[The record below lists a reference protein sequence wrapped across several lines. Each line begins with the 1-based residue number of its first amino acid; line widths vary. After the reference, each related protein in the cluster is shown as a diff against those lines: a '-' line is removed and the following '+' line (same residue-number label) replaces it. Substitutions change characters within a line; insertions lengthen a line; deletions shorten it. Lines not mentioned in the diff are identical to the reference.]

1 MHTRGKLLRATKGL
15 PSWVGLTVFMQIV
28 NNFGHFNRGWLD
40 SALMSTWA
48 LTVANFAS
56 RSRIRRQTR
65 HEAAPSGMNG

>member
-1 MHTRGKLLRATKGL
+1 
-15 PSWVGLTVFMQIV
+15 MQIV